1 MVTDPTNAP
10 VHDIELAARD
20 KFPAIHAYRM
30 AAEDGGLASVGTR
43 RTDGAYQMGLSAAR
57 ILKGEKPANLPV
69 RQIVGS
75 ELVINLGVARSLGLQ
90 IPTALLGCAD
100 EVIE

>member
-1 MVTDPTNAP
+1 VPFLVRYA
-10 VHDIELAARD
+10 VLSYLAARD
-20 KFPAIHAYRM
+20 RIPAIHAYRT
-30 AAEDGGLASVGTR
+30 AAEDGGLASAGTR
-43 RTDGAYQMGLSAAR
+43 RTDGAYQIGLSAAR
-57 ILKGEKPANLPV
+57 ILKGEKPNLPV